1 MKPTK
6 MAALSYDSSL
16 FTHSQQMSRLTKRQQ
31 QAIDTRNLIYE
42 TAMKLMEQ
50 DGFERLTISK
60 VAKQAGL
67 SVGAFYHYFSS
78 KDDLLGELFTRGD
91 EFFARRVANNI
102 KGLRATEQLV
112 SYFDHY
118 AEFYMLNGVDII
130 KSLYRT
136 QDKLFVKND
145 RVIVRLVHDIVSR
158 GIAAGEL
165 TAEMTADEMVEFLF
179 LGARGLVFK
188 WCVEDGGFPL
198 DEAMHRYINRLLK
211 ALIPSR

>member
-6 MAALSYDSSL
+6 IAVHSYDSTI
-16 FTHSQQMSRLTKRQQ
+16 FTHSHQMSRLTKRQQ

-42 TAMKLMEQ
+42 TAIKCMEQ
-50 DGFERLTISK
+50 EGFERLTISK
-60 VAKQAGL
+60 VAKKAGV
-67 SVGAFYHYFSS
+67 SVGTFYHYFSS
-78 KDDLLGELFTRGD
+78 KNDLLGELFTRGD
-91 EFFARRVANNI
+91 EFFVRRVVNSI
-102 KGLRATEQLV
+102 QGLRATEQLV

-145 RVIVRLVHDIVSR
+145 RVIVRLVHDIICR

-165 TAEMTADEMVEFLF
+165 TAEMTADEMVDFLF

-198 DEAMHRYINRLLK
+198 DEAMHRYIKRLLK
-211 ALIPSR
+211 ALAPST